1 MKQKATEANN
11 ILFIGVVGLVRD
23 KDRKNNDISV
33 LFLV

>member
-33 LFLV
+33 QFLV